1 MKMSR
6 VYIGLEKYDF
16 KKLFNRE
23 DIECKF
29 ESPINNVSGAI
40 ITLDKYSFSEKQ
52 TNADKIRSMSDE
64 ELAEFIQDIWCDNH
78 GYFVDKLLSKSAN
91 PICILEML
99 KREVS
104 E

>member
-1 MKMSR
+1 MKTCDKCMKHDICGKR
-6 VYIGLEKYDF
+6 EVFGGVGCVDDF
-16 KKLFNRE
+16 QQK
-23 DIECKF
+23 
-29 ESPINNVSGAI
+29 P
-40 ITLDKYSFSEKQ
+40 Q
-52 TNADKIRSMSDE
+52 TNADKIRSMSNE